1 MLVFHSHGLV
11 VFSIP
16 KTGSTA
22 LEAAL
27 SPHASLVVQAPPEHR
42 HMNRRVFAAQ
52 WEDLL
57 TRRYDRRFDSVA
69 LLREPVAR
77 LRSWYRYRATSAFAE
92 TPLSTAEISF
102 DDFIAATLDESPPP
116 HARIGSQDRFV
127 AMPGGGIGITH
138 LFDYA
143 QIERARDWLSD
154 RLRRDLALPRR
165 NVSPARD
172 APLSSPLRARLELA
186 RAAEFALYAQV
197 SEAGHLVTPQP

>member
-27 SPHASLVVQAPPEHR
+27 LPHASLAVQAPPEHR

-52 WEDLL
+52 WEDMLQD
-57 TRRYDRRFDSVA
+57 RYARRFDGVA
-69 LLREPVAR
+69 LVREPVAR
-77 LRSWYRYRATSAFAE
+77 LRSWYRYRGSASFAG
-92 TPLSTAEISF
+92 TPLSTEGMHF
-102 DDFIAATLDESPPP
+102 EDFIEATLAEDPPP
-116 HARIGSQDRFV
+116 YARIGAQDRFV
-127 AMPGGGIGITH
+127 ARPGGGIGITH

-143 QIERARDWLSD
+143 QMDLARDWLAQ
-154 RLRRDLALPRR
+154 RLGRALKLPRR
-165 NVSPARD
+165 NVSPSRA
-172 APLSSPLRARLELA
+172 APLSAPLRARLASA

-197 SEAGHLVTPQP
+197 SQAGHLVTPQD